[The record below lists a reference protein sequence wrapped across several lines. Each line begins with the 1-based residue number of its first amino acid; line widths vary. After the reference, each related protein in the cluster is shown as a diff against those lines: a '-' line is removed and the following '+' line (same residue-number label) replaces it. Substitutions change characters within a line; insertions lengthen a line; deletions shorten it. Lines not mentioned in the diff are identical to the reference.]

1 MANRECDPLV
11 LPDSTGEPSVSEDFR
26 PHALRKSLG
35 LVEPPSMRPGLAE
48 QIPERKCTDRDMLQ
62 YFLEIESSREFLQR
76 SRREAE
82 LTAQAKSDFLAMIS
96 HEMRTP
102 LNGIIGMTA
111 VLLSRN
117 LSEQDRDC
125 VETIRHSG
133 EVLMAVIDDVLDLS
147 KIEAGRLELE
157 CVELDVAKVISE
169 AMQVVQTVAARK
181 SLKLITSIDRDVPK
195 TIRADGVRL
204 RQILLNLLSN
214 AIKFTP
220 AGKIELRAG
229 VKPSGDFGHELF
241 FSVSDEGI
249 GISEAGQRNLFQPF
263 SQAAAHISRQFG
275 GTGLGLTICKMLVEL
290 MGGKI
295 GVTSRLGEGSCFWF
309 TIKALRAEQSRP
321 DSALGSSFWAGS
333 EQAFQSLSLA
343 CGESASAPARLALTS
358 ADPAEAARQSR
369 ILLVDDNS
377 INQKVALLMLK
388 KLGFQADVANNGQE
402 ALQALAK
409 RQYDLVLMDCIMPEL
424 DGLEATRILR
434 SKGGYAASVPVIA
447 MTANAFIEDRE
458 ACLAAGMSDYLS
470 KPVRESEL
478 SRKLKRWLLAGDR
491 PQS

>member
-1 MANRECDPLV
+1 MANRACDPLV
-11 LPDSTGEPSVSEDFR
+11 SPDSAGEAPPTEDFR
-26 PHALRKSLG
+26 PHTLRKSLG
-35 LVEPPSMRPGLAE
+35 LVEQPSIKPGLAE
-48 QIPERKCTDRDMLQ
+48 EILERKCTERDMLQ
-62 YFLEIESSREFLQR
+62 YFLEVESSREHLHR

-82 LTAQAKSDFLAMIS
+82 LTAQAKSDFLAMMS

-147 KIEAGRLELE
+147 KIEAGRLQLE
-157 CVELDVAKVISE
+157 SVELDVAGVIGE
-169 AMQVVQTVAARK
+169 AIQVVQTAAARK
-181 SLKLITSIDRDVPK
+181 PLKLVTCVDPEVPK
-195 TIRADGVRL
+195 TVRSDRVRL

-220 AGKIELRAG
+220 AGKIEVRASA
-229 VKPSGDFGHELF
+229 KASGDSGYELC
-241 FSVSDEGI
+241 FSVTDEGI
-249 GISEAGQRNLFQPF
+249 GISEAQQRNLFQPF
-263 SQAAAHISRQFG
+263 CQAAAHIARQFG

-295 GVTSRLGEGSCFWF
+295 GVTSRLGQGSCFWF
-309 TIKALRAEQSRP
+309 TIKALPSEEISTGT
-321 DSALGSSFWAGS
+321 STWEGSDHGL
-333 EQAFQSLSLA
+333 ESLRRA
-343 CGESASAPARLALTS
+343 CGEAALRASSNPPSAAPSETVKNCRL
-358 ADPAEAARQSR
+358 
-369 ILLVDDNS
+369 LLVDDNA

-388 KLGFQADVANNGQE
+388 KLGYLADVAKNGRE
-402 ALQALAK
+402 ALQAASE
-409 RQYDLVLMDCIMPEL
+409 RQYDLILMDCIMPEL

-434 SKGGYAASVPVIA
+434 SKGGHAATVPVIA
-447 MTANAFIEDRE
+447 MTANAFVEDRD

-478 SRKLKRWLLAGDR
+478 SQKLECWLPAAGLKK
-491 PQS
+491 

>member
-11 LPDSTGEPSVSEDFR
+11 LPDSNSARSISEEFR

-35 LVEPPSMRPGLAE
+35 LVEQPSTKPGLAE
-48 QIPERKCTDRDMLQ
+48 EIPERKCTDRDMLQ

-82 LTAQAKSDFLAMIS
+82 LTAQAKSDFLAMMS

-125 VETIRHSG
+125 LETIRHSG

-147 KIEAGRLELE
+147 KIEAGRLQLE
-157 CVELDVAKVISE
+157 SVELDVANVMGE
-169 AMQVVQTVAARK
+169 AIQVVQTAAARK
-181 SLKLITSIDRDVPK
+181 SLKLITSVDGDVPK
-195 TIRADGVRL
+195 KIRADGVRL

-229 VKPSGDFGHELF
+229 VKSSGDSAHELF

-295 GVTSRLGEGSCFWF
+295 GVTSSLGDGSCFWF
-309 TIKALRAEQSRP
+309 TIQALRSEQARP
-321 DSALGSSFWAGS
+321 DSASPFWASS
-333 EQAFQSLSLA
+333 EQALQSLSLA
-343 CGESASAPARLALTS
+343 CGESAGAPARTVPTS
-358 ADPAEAARQSR
+358 PDPSEAAKRSR
-369 ILLVDDNS
+369 LLLVDDNP

-388 KLGFQADVANNGQE
+388 KLGYHADVAKNGQE
-402 ALQALAK
+402 ALLALAE

-478 SRKLKRWLLAGDR
+478 SRKLERWLIASD
-491 PQS
+491 SAHS

>member
-11 LPDSTGEPSVSEDFR
+11 LPDSTGGPSVPDDFR

-35 LVEPPSMRPGLAE
+35 LVEQTSIRPELAPE
-48 QIPERKCTDRDMLQ
+48 TPERKCTDSDMLQ

-82 LTAQAKSDFLAMIS
+82 LTAQAKSDFLAMMS

-147 KIEAGRLELE
+147 KIEAGRLQLE
-157 CVELDVAKVISE
+157 CVELDVARVIGE
-169 AMQVVQTVAARK
+169 AMQVVQTAAARK
-181 SLKLITSIDRDVPK
+181 QLKLVTSIERDVPK
-195 TIRADGVRL
+195 VICGDGVRL

-229 VKPSGDFGHELF
+229 VKPLGDSAHELF

-249 GISEAGQRNLFQPF
+249 GISEAEQRNLFQPF

-275 GTGLGLTICKMLVEL
+275 GTGLGLTICRMLVEL

-309 TIKALRAEQSRP
+309 TIQALRSEQSRP
-321 DSALGSSFWAGS
+321 ESALWNGS
-333 EQAFQSLSLA
+333 EQAFQSLSLV
-343 CGESASAPARLALTS
+343 CGESAGASGFPVRS
-358 ADPAEAARQSR
+358 SDPVEAAKRFR
-369 ILLVDDNS
+369 LLLVDDNL

-388 KLGFQADVANNGQE
+388 KLGYQADVAKNGQE
-402 ALQALAK
+402 ALHAFSE

-434 SKGGYAASVPVIA
+434 SKGGYAATVPVIA

-478 SRKLKRWLLAGDR
+478 RGKLERWLAAGNGAK
-491 PQS
+491 S